1 MALLGLVT
9 GQDVSSQ
16 LLITISTTRTGRPCL
31 RMKTMKKAK

>member
-1 MALLGLVT
+1 MALFGLIT

-16 LLITISTTRTGRPCL
+16 LLITISTTRMGRGCL